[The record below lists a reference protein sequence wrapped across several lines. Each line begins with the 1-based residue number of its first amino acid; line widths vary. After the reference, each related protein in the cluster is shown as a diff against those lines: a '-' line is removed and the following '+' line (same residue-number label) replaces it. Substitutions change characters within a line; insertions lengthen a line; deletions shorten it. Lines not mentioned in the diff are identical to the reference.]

1 MPQTV
6 LTLKLMVPLE
16 VLGVEAGFVVCV
28 RVHVF
33 SELAMCPEVGL
44 GFHFYVSRGWVS
56 CFCCFV
62 PVLAFSLL
70 GVARLV

>member
-6 LTLKLMVPLE
+6 LTLKLMGPLE

-44 GFHFYVSRGWVS
+44 AVSVVS
-56 CFCCFV
+56 F
-62 PVLAFSLL
+62 LY
-70 GVARLV
+70 